1 MYNDIIYAAFYS
13 IEVKKCYLKLW
24 VMSKI
29 AFSTRTLSSYAIFTP
44 SPRSDTLSNPLNI
57 NIKSID
63 VNLSLIT
70 LLYSKDIVIHNFFF
84 PDLQLQTLPNSIC
97 GF

>member
-13 IEVKKCYLKLW
+13 IKVKKRYLKL

-44 SPRSDTLSNPLNI
+44 SP
-57 NIKSID
+57 
-63 VNLSLIT
+63 
-70 LLYSKDIVIHNFFF
+70 
-84 PDLQLQTLPNSIC
+84 C
-97 GF
+97 GG